1 MSSFPGKAGSLLTER
16 RGRLLSQAAGL
27 CLIGGGTWLAL
38 ARSR

>member
-1 MSSFPGKAGSLLTER
+1 MIMVIHLY
-16 RGRLLSQAAGL
+16 RLLSRASGL